1 MPHQPE
7 QLTEEEQ
14 MLLSE
19 YIRQLQELK
28 DEYEDAILVFD
39 DDTQFDHGHLPEF
52 IEDEDGVFWVVST

>member
-1 MPHQPE
+1 
-7 QLTEEEQ
+7 